1 MIVLLAGLF
10 FSVVMSAQQLEV
22 EDGISQS
29 NLPSRNANYKKIQ
42 SQQLVSTQTTSVGPL
57 AKGYRGM
64 IETAHGFDCCKR
76 LYYAFKFS
84 TTHGY
89 QFNPYLYLG
98 GVISFG
104 RGTSEQYRYS
114 NGYSYYYYQPAFN
127 FSIGSDFRVYMSK
140 GKLAPFAG
148 CQFGFDLCGDNA
160 FILFKGQLGLRYA
173 LKNNLGL
180 NFGVQV
186 GPSCY
191 FGSGEILFKLGVE
204 F

>member
-1 MIVLLAGLF
+1 MALSA
-10 FSVVMSAQQLEV
+10 SAQQWGPSAYGNKFGHGLSS
-22 EDGISQS
+22 DGTLS
-29 NLPSRNANYKKIQ
+29 
-42 SQQLVSTQTTSVGPL
+42 
-57 AKGYRGM
+57 KGYRGM
-64 IETAHGFDCCKR
+64 VETAHGFDWIDFW
-76 LYYAFKFS
+76 YAFEFS

-104 RGTSEQYRYS
+104 RGASVQYGHSGFPDFY
-114 NGYSYYYYQPAFN
+114 NYYYYYQPYFN

-148 CQFGFDLCGDNA
+148 CQFGFDLCGDDA

-173 LKNNLGL
+173 LKNNFGL
-180 NFGVQV
+180 NFGLQV

-191 FGSGEILFKLGVE
+191 FEYGEILFKLGVE

>member
-1 MIVLLAGLF
+1 MALSA
-10 FSVVMSAQQLEV
+10 SAQQWGPSAYGNKFGHGLSS
-22 EDGISQS
+22 DGTLS
-29 NLPSRNANYKKIQ
+29 
-42 SQQLVSTQTTSVGPL
+42 
-57 AKGYRGM
+57 KGYRGM
-64 IETAHGFDCCKR
+64 VETAHGFDWTDFW
-76 LYYAFKFS
+76 YAFEFS

-104 RGTSEQYRYS
+104 RGVSEGYR
-114 NGYSYYYYQPAFN
+114 YSYYYQSDFN

-148 CQFGFDLCGDNA
+148 LQFGFDLCGDNA
-160 FILFKGQLGLRYA
+160 FILLKGQMGLRYA
-173 LKNNLGL
+173 LKNDWGL

-191 FGSGEILFKLGVE
+191 FGAGEILFKLGVE

>member
-1 MIVLLAGLF
+1 MKRFILCVLISLMAL
-10 FSVVMSAQQLEV
+10 SASAQQWGPSAYGNKFGHGFSS
-22 EDGISQS
+22 DGTLS
-29 NLPSRNANYKKIQ
+29 
-42 SQQLVSTQTTSVGPL
+42 
-57 AKGYRGM
+57 KGYRGM
-64 IETAHGFDCCKR
+64 IETAHGFDWGDF
-76 LYYAFKFS
+76 YYAFEFS

-104 RGTSEQYRYS
+104 RGTSERYGGS
-114 NGYSYYYYQPAFN
+114 YGHSYYYYQPDFN
-127 FSIGSDFRVYMSK
+127 FSIGSDLRVYMAK
-140 GKLAPFAG
+140 GNLAPFMG
-148 CQFGFDLCGDNA
+148 LQFGFDLCGDNA
-160 FILFKGQLGLRYA
+160 FILLKGQLGLRYA
-173 LKNNLGL
+173 INNNWGL